1 MAVNHL
7 GMEVLL
13 EISPCLCRCLSLN
26 SKKLCHV
33 CPSVCHV
40 LHVSLSLSSS
50 LSLPLAP
57 ALSLSLSLSPP
68 PPPLTH
74 THLTSEPYPSRTH
87 SAEISPDNDQ
97 AESSRD
103 IYEEDDDEDDDEE
116 LWEDVDEDRMT
127 ERELAFF
134 SDERLAGSGTED
146 DSFLR

>member
-1 MAVNHL
+1 LRFPRASAVAF
-7 GMEVLL
+7 
-13 EISPCLCRCLSLN
+13 LSTQKN
-26 SKKLCHV
+26 SV
-33 CPSVCHV
+33 MSVCHV
-40 LHVSLSLSSS
+40 LHVSLSLS
-50 LSLPLAP
+50 LSLTHTHT
-57 ALSLSLSLSPP
+57 LS
-68 PPPLTH
+68 LTH

-97 AESSRD
+97 AESSRG